1 MIQRKGVCRG
11 KNAIIESTSQD
22 PMSWLVGVCECL
34 RMCVY
39 AHRWFFFFFLTSTDL
54 TIKSKASQRL
64 IKWRHRIDRGGTART
79 HTSVKLPRS
88 FPFVAFAN
96 GENVAFG
103 LSVNSMIT
111 WSYLRSLF
119 YSWLRDRS
127 CVKAPSAQTDVSAY
141 FMKRLW
147 LLVKLMI
154 TYRRKPI
161 GVKECVGR
169 PRQNTFD
176 LSSHHRER

>member
-1 MIQRKGVCRG
+1 MQLLNRRAKIQWGDWLECASACGCVCTPTG
-11 KNAIIESTSQD
+11 D
-22 PMSWLVGVCECL
+22 
-34 RMCVY
+34 
-39 AHRWFFFFFLTSTDL
+39 FFFFLFLTSTDL

-96 GENVAFG
+96 GENVAFR

-176 LSSHHRER
+176 LSSHRRER